1 MSLTASWR
9 TSASVFVATL
19 SCTLLAS
26 CADILGSRPVER
38 LIHRDDFQDG
48 LANWHIEAEK
58 PARIE
63 ARDGVLDIDAP
74 AGVTLWFRPRL
85 DGPVYIRFEATAVA
99 EGGAND
105 QVSDLNVFW
114 MASNSDGV
122 EPVFAKPRSGAF
134 AEYNDL
140 LTYYV
145 GLGGNRNT
153 TTRFR
158 RYIGDP
164 VQRPLLP
171 AHDLRS
177 PEVLL
182 VPNKKQTILLVADR
196 NNIEYKRDGETLFR
210 MQDGSPYT
218 RGWFALRTTQN
229 HLRIERL
236 RIVSL
241 PR

>member
-1 MSLTASWR
+1 MTASSR
-9 TSASVFVATL
+9 TSASVLVAAL
-19 SCTLLAS
+19 ICTLLGS
-26 CADILGSRPVER
+26 CVGGGARPHQ
-38 LIHRDDFQDG
+38 LLHQDDFRHG
-48 LANWHIEAEK
+48 LANWHIEAEQ

-63 ARDGVLDIDAP
+63 ARNGVLDIDAP
-74 AGVTLWFRPRL
+74 AGVTLWFKPRIE
-85 DGPVYIRFEATAVA
+85 GPVSITFEATAVA

-114 MASNSDGV
+114 MASNRDGV
-122 EPVFAKPRSGAF
+122 EPVFAKQRTGAF

-164 VQRPLLP
+164 VLRPLLP
-171 AHDLRS
+171 AHDLDS
-177 PEVLL
+177 AEVLL
-182 VPNKKQTILLVADR
+182 VPNKKQTITLIADR
-196 NNIEYKRDGETLFR
+196 NTIEYKRDGKTVFR
-210 MQDGSPYT
+210 MEDGSPYT

-229 HLRIERL
+229 HLRVERL
-236 RIVSL
+236 SIGSL
-241 PR
+241 PH